1 MEADRG
7 SPARGNASQLAELT
21 SRWRDDLAAWA
32 IPEQILAG
40 TTESPWV
47 LPVQVFAR
55 RADKLSAQPA
65 GRSFEREWAALDPA
79 GTVLDVGSGAGA
91 ASLPLAPRTT
101 ELVAVDSSQQML
113 DLLSERAAA
122 RGLPVKAVSGSWPE
136 SSGQV
141 PAADLVTCHHVL
153 YNVPDVE
160 PFLRAL
166 TSHARRQVVVEI
178 AVSHPLSSLND
189 LWLRFH
195 GLVRPERP
203 TSDDVLAILAAMGI
217 RFGAER
223 WRRGGGPDYPTMAE
237 LVDVTRRRLCLPPDR
252 AGDVAAALVD
262 SGVDPAHPADLGSSG
277 SDVVTI
283 WWNGSAQES
292 GQDGPAVLASE
303 ASCSTDEESG

>member
-1 MEADRG
+1 LEVD
-7 SPARGNASQLAELT
+7 RGNADRDDAGQLAELT

-40 TTESPWV
+40 ATESPWV
-47 LPVQVFAR
+47 LPAQVFAR
-55 RADKLSAQPA
+55 RADKLAAEPA
-65 GRSFEREWAALDPA
+65 GRSFEREWAALDPP

-91 ASLPLAPRTT
+91 ASLPLAPRAT
-101 ELVAVDSSQQML
+101 ELIAVDSSQLML

-122 RGLPVKAVSGSWPE
+122 RGLPVKAVRGSWPE
-136 SSGQV
+136 SACQV

-153 YNVPDVE
+153 YNVPDIE
-160 PFLRAL
+160 PFLGAL
-166 TSHARRQVVVEI
+166 TNRARRLVVVEI
-178 AVSHPLSSLND
+178 AVTHPLSSLND

-195 GLVRPERP
+195 GMSRPERP
-203 TSDDVLAILAAMGI
+203 TSDDVLAILTALGLE
-217 RFGAER
+217 FGAER

-252 AGDVAAALVD
+252 ADDVAAALID
-262 SGVDPAHPADLGSSG
+262 SGVDPAHPTDLGSSG

-292 GQDGPAVLASE
+292 GQDGPAVLATE
-303 ASCSTDEESG
+303 ASCCRDDESG